1 MQYSDTNILLFDDKN
16 IVSLAENPIIS
27 KHVDDVENVK
37 SYNEL
42 IKVNLF
48 VILLYVTVKL
58 FITFVKYATN

>member
-16 IVSLAENPIIS
+16 MVSLAENPIIS

-37 SYNEL
+37 SCNKL

-58 FITFVKYATN
+58 FITFVKYETN